1 MFDKTDYDNYCK
13 SYITN
18 MDSNE
23 VFVRTC
29 ICQNIRAVYPF
40 SDKRIADTFFGLSA
54 EVRYDVLSRVGWSG
68 TRSCRLE
75 HGRIADG
82 RHDQR

>member
-23 VFVRTC
+23 GLRANLYLFSK
-29 ICQNIRAVYPF
+29 NIRVYPF

-54 EVRYDVLSRVGWSG
+54 EVRYDVLSRVGSG

-75 HGRIADG
+75 HGHRRR

>member
-1 MFDKTDYDNYCK
+1 
-13 SYITN
+13 

-23 VFVRTC
+23 GLRANLYLFK
-29 ICQNIRAVYPF
+29 NIRAVYPF

-54 EVRYDVLSRVGWSG
+54 EVRYDVLSRVGWSVAVES
-68 TRSCRLE
+68 TVSRR
-75 HGRIADG
+75 